1 MEPSRRA
8 LASRSVALRVAQVS
22 VATDDLNNLKVA
34 ELKQHLKDR
43 DLAVN
48 GKKPE
53 LIARLEAAISAEA
66 EDEAEAE
73 FCELDD
79 DLESCTVSALKGH
92 LRARGLP
99 VSGKKTELVERLR
112 DATPEESPCEEE
124 DLEGCSVPQLKDRL
138 KERGLP
144 VSGRKAELI
153 DRLKTGTTKDEG
165 VTAPK
170 SSKTPSKRPAA
181 AKDDLRSLLLR

>member
-1 MEPSRRA
+1 
-8 LASRSVALRVAQVS
+8 VALRAAQVS
-22 VATDDLNNLKVA
+22 VATDDLDNLKVA

-53 LIARLEAAISAEA
+53 LIARLEAAIRAEA
-66 EDEAEAE
+66 EDEAAAE

-99 VSGKKTELVERLR
+99 VSGKKAELVERLR
-112 DATPEESPCEEE
+112 EVTQEEGPCEED

-153 DRLKTGTTKDEG
+153 ERLKTGTPKDAG

-170 SSKTPSKRPAA
+170 SSKTPSKKPAA
-181 AKDDLRSLLLR
+181 VKDGPDDLRSLLLR